1 MKMSKIGMLA
11 LLVVLATVIGP
22 VSATTYNVDSSMSN
36 QDIQDIIT
44 INATDGDTIN
54 FASGTYNNIQLTAT
68 HNLNFVGNGAVIVGT
83 GSANVLTIS
92 STTGTNITGFNIN
105 INGPENGISGQFV
118 YNCRI
123 ENNDITNGDD
133 AINIYKEYRNAIIN
147 NNNINDMDR
156 DGISLVNCGDPETST
171 STTVTNNNIDGTAYG
186 IFSGGHFKGTISGNT
201 ISDSSSMGIQ
211 IIKKQ
216 NVGNLYANITDNEIT
231 ETPIALELGLN
242 VPSLLLD
249 GNDLEG
255 TSYSIQTITGFTYP
269 TPHDITVTDN
279 TFVGTVSQDFT
290 TAITTQSGNLYL

>member
-1 MKMSKIGMLA
+1 MLA
-11 LLVVLATVIGP
+11 LLVVLATIIGP
-22 VSATTYNVDSSMSN
+22 VSATTYNVDSSMTN
-36 QDIQDIIT
+36 TQIQSTIT
-44 INATDGDTIN
+44 NAANGDTIN
-54 FASGTYNNIQLTAT
+54 FASGTYNGINLTAT
-68 HNLNFVGNGAVIVGT
+68 HNLNFVGNGAVLVGI
-83 GSANVLTIS
+83 GDDDVLDIS

-105 INGPENGISGQFV
+105 LNNSDNDGIVGQYV

-123 ENNDITNGDD
+123 ENNNITNGND
-133 AINIYKEYRNAIIN
+133 AINIFREYRNAIIN

-201 ISDSSSMGIQ
+201 ISDSNSMGIQ

-216 NVGNLYANITDNEIT
+216 GVGNLYANITYNEIT
-231 ETPIALELGLN
+231 ETPIAMELGLN

-249 GNDLEG
+249 HNYMDG

-269 TPHDITVTDN
+269 TPHDITVTYN
-279 TFVGTVSQDFT
+279 YLNTVSTDFINAT
-290 TAITTQSGNLYL
+290 TIANNNEGPGAYTKP